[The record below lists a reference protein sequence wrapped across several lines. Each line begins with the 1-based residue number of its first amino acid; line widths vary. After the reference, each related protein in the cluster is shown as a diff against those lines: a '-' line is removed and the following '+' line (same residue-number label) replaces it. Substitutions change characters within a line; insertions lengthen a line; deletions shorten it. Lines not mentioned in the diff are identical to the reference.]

1 MNLVNVLDMLH
12 EVDARRVAIF
22 SKDYQMLLRGS
33 KEDLEKVLAFNLDL
47 CNVLEVRDG
56 ITGGKIIVIDKEWG
70 GD

>member
-1 MNLVNVLDMLH
+1 MNLANILDMLH
-12 EVDARRVAIF
+12 EADTKRVSIF
-22 SKDYQMLLRGS
+22 SKDYEMLLRGS
-33 KEDLEKVLAFNLDL
+33 KEDLEKVLAFNLSL